1 MSTPLILP
9 NLPSAVPSKIIGL
22 SSSGSPC
29 QTTVTALLN
38 ENPESKEI
46 RKNISKSVW
55 YELAKSSIVQ
65 GGSGIVYL
73 WRDWGTGGSL
83 FAQIAFCLP
92 HGNQAYSD
100 DWKPRIVFA
109 IGTRSAL
116 RLRLVKSADKTWR
129 LDVCQ
134 TNSEPVSFK
143 ARLVFYNSVTPLSLD
158 PATLADTD
166 KSWEYS
172 IADLS

>member
-1 MSTPLILP
+1 M
-9 NLPSAVPSKIIGL
+9 
-22 SSSGSPC
+22 
-29 QTTVTALLN
+29 
-38 ENPESKEI
+38 
-46 RKNISKSVW
+46 
-55 YELAKSSIVQ
+55 
-65 GGSGIVYL
+65 
-73 WRDWGTGGSL
+73 
-83 FAQIAFCLP
+83 
-92 HGNQAYSD
+92 
-100 DWKPRIVFA
+100 FA

-134 TNSEPVSFK
+134 TNSDPVSFK
-143 ARLVFYNSVTPLSLD
+143 ARLVFYNSVIPLSLD